1 MKKLVLLL
9 PIVLLTGCLATAPV
23 VPKWPEVPKELLE
36 TCPDLKTLEPNNTKL
51 STIIETVTDNYQ
63 QYYNCKDNVD
73 SWIMWYKGQ
82 QDIWKTLK

>member
-1 MKKLVLLL
+1 MKRLVLLL

-23 VPKWPEVPKELLE
+23 VHKWPEVPKELLE
-36 TCPDLKTLEPNNTKL
+36 SCPDLKTLEPDNTKL

-63 QYYNCKDNVD
+63 QYYNCKDSVD

>member
-1 MKKLVLLL
+1 MKKLILLL

-51 STIIETVTDNYQ
+51 STIVETVTDNYQ
-63 QYYNCKDNVD
+63 QYYNCKDSVD

>member
-1 MKKLVLLL
+1 MKRLVLLL

-36 TCPDLKTLEPNNTKL
+36 TCPDLKTLEPDNTKL

-63 QYYNCKDNVD
+63 QYYNCKDSVD

>member
-1 MKKLVLLL
+1 MKKLILLL

-23 VPKWPEVPKELLE
+23 VPNWPEVPKELLE

-51 STIIETVTDNYQ
+51 STIVETVTDNYQ
-63 QYYNCKDNVD
+63 QYYNCKDSVD

>member
-1 MKKLVLLL
+1 MKRLILLL

-36 TCPDLKTLEPNNTKL
+36 SCPDLKTLEPDNTKL

-63 QYYNCKDNVD
+63 QYYNCKDSVD

>member
-1 MKKLVLLL
+1 MKKLILLL

-63 QYYNCKDNVD
+63 QYYNCKDSVD

-82 QDIWKTLK
+82 QEIWKTLK

>member
-1 MKKLVLLL
+1 MKRLVLLL

-36 TCPDLKTLEPNNTKL
+36 SCPDLKTLAPDNTKL

-63 QYYNCKDNVD
+63 QYYNCKDSVD

>member
-1 MKKLVLLL
+1 MKKLILLL

-36 TCPDLKTLEPNNTKL
+36 SCPDLKTLAPDNTKL